1 MRQRA
6 SIIRTLICNPEVV
19 LMDEPFGALDA
30 QTRVALQQLLID
42 IWAEQR
48 PTICFV
54 THDLD
59 ESIVLG
65 HRVVMLGARPGTVRA
80 ICPVDIP
87 HPREVVEVKS
97 SERFQQ
103 LYRDLWADLGKRI
116 PTHLL
121 KSRVRGK
128 TSVDRN

>member
-6 SIIRTLICNPEVV
+6 NIIRTLACKPEVV

-54 THDLD
+54 THDVE
-59 ESIVLG
+59 ESILLG
-65 HRVVMLGARPGTVRA
+65 DRVVMLGARPGTVRA
-80 ICPVDIP
+80 IYPVDIP
-87 HPREVVEVKS
+87 HPRDVVALKS
-97 SERFQQ
+97 DPRFQAIH
-103 LYRDLWADLGKRI
+103 RELWADLGSRLS
-116 PTHLL
+116 THVL
-121 KSRVRGK
+121 RPGRAA
-128 TSVDRN
+128 